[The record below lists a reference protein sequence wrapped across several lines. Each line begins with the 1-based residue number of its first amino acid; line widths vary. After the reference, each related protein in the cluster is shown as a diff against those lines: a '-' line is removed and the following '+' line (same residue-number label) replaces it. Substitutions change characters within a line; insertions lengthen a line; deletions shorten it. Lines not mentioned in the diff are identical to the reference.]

1 MNSQLSRYLIILLS
15 AFFIVTGFTL
25 SFADISENPDTEVIA
40 VEGEEESN
48 FSDEQETEMVQETTE
63 IQMPDLE
70 ETEPELPAEAVDS
83 QSSVYY
89 TVKKGDTLWDLS
101 QRFNNDAWQWPGVWG
116 KNSQL
121 KNPHIIYPGQ
131 QIKLFSRSDIEQVKQ
146 LEMEVEEEVV
156 ETTESVEE
164 VPEFVEPEE
173 TDKTAGTVQPLDIEP
188 TPELATEPEKPVTLP
203 YFHYSKIESVG
214 FMKKKP
220 VKAHGYVFKVKGPE
234 KIMLSKGD
242 EIFVKESKGF
252 SLTPGAKY
260 FTYEVLSP
268 RFIKKKMDKNKILGF
283 KTKKVKLG
291 SQHVI
296 TGIVEV
302 TGKKS
307 GYVFARIIRSFRTVR
322 LKNYIMPYTKRSSE
336 ITLAGSVEGLNGKI
350 ITSEAHESL
359 FGDNKVAFIDK
370 GSAQGIKIGQM
381 YNVFYPEEKDSAQF
395 FGGDDLFVPV
405 DFASFIIL
413 HAEDNSSTV
422 FITSAY
428 KGIGAGDKW
437 HYPQE

>member
-1 MNSQLSRYLIILLS
+1 MNSLLSRYLIVLLS
-15 AFFIVTGFTL
+15 AFFIITGFTL
-25 SFADISENPDTEVIA
+25 SFADVSDNSDTEIIDT
-40 VEGEEESN
+40 VEDDEIVLES
-48 FSDEQETEMVQETTE
+48 E
-63 IQMPDLE
+63 
-70 ETEPELPAEAVDS
+70 EAVDS
-83 QSSVYY
+83 QSAVYY

-131 QIKLFSRSDIEQVKQ
+131 RIKLFSRSDIEQVKQ
-146 LEMEVEEEVV
+146 LEVKAEEEVV
-156 ETTESVEE
+156 ETTESIEE
-164 VPEFVEPEE
+164 FPEFTEPEE
-173 TDKTAGTVQPLDIEP
+173 SEKTVEAVQPLDIDP
-188 TPELATEPEKPVTLP
+188 TPELTTEAQKKVSLP
-203 YFHYSKIESVG
+203 YFYYSQIESIG

-220 VKAHGYVFKVKGPE
+220 EKSHGYVFKVKGPD

-242 EIFVKESKGF
+242 EIYVKESNGF

-260 FTYEVLSP
+260 FTYDVLSP
-268 RFIKKKMDKNKILGF
+268 RFVKKKMKQTKILGR

-291 SQHVI
+291 NQHVI
-296 TGIVEV
+296 TGVIEV

-307 GYVFARIIRSFRTVR
+307 GYVLARIIRSFKTVR
-322 LKNYIMPYTKRSSE
+322 LTNYIMPYTKRSPE
-336 ITLAGSVEGLNGKI
+336 ITLAGSVEGLGGKI
-350 ITSEAHESL
+350 ITSETHESL

-370 GSAQGIKIGQM
+370 GATHGVKPGQM

-395 FGGDDLFVPV
+395 IGGDDLFVPV

-413 HAEDNSSTV
+413 HAEDNTSTV
-422 FITSAY
+422 LITSAY
-428 KGIGAGDKW
+428 KAIGAGDKW